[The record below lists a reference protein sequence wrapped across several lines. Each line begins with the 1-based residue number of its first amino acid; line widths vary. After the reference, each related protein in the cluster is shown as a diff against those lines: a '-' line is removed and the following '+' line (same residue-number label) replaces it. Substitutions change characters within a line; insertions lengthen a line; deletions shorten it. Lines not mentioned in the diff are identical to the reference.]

1 MTSYMKDNFET
12 FGYYF
17 SIDVMRSSVCNA
29 KKICYI
35 APVIRDEIGKI
46 NVVCEGFVISENHD
60 VYTFILEELFKI
72 STSRTKGNIYSI
84 FSDEFLA

>member
-1 MTSYMKDNFET
+1 MRDNFEP
-12 FGYYF
+12 FGNYL
-17 SIDVMRSSVCNA
+17 SINVMRSSVCNT
-29 KKICYI
+29 KNIFYI
-35 APVIRDEIGKI
+35 APVVKNEIGKI